1 MHLYFSGNQILAD
14 ALIVLILAVF
24 CFVGYRRGL
33 FRSVMTVVIVAA
45 SVFAAFTVSD
55 WLAPLATEKMYP
67 YFEEQVKKTITEIKS
82 KEDPASSGEETGS
95 TEESAAQSGST
106 LPAFFGMRLMAA
118 ETEQAAEEAAS
129 SGLDIDLSGLDAS
142 AKETLNN
149 ALELMKKMGFSKE
162 KLQNIVD
169 ELSGKGGEDSDS
181 QLDSMIGGL
190 SKQVFQV
197 IVRGIIFLIVFLL
210 TSLILK
216 ILTRGLNNLIFKIPV
231 IGTLNH
237 LGGMLLQL
245 AAAILLLSAAAWVV
259 QRIPSLAE
267 PLGNIKSGTFLLR
280 LLIDKNP
287 IILLLNR

>member
-14 ALIVLILAVF
+14 ALIVLVLAVF
-24 CFVGYRRGL
+24 CCIGYRRGL

-67 YFEEQVKKTITEIKS
+67 YFEEQVKKTITEAKNN
-82 KEDPASSGEETGS
+82 EDPAPAGEEEES
-95 TEESAAQSGST
+95 TEEPSAISGSN
-106 LPAFFGMRLMAA
+106 LPLLFGIRLMAA
-118 ETEQAAEEAAS
+118 ETEQASEEAAGA
-129 SGLDIDLSGLDAS
+129 GLDIDLSGLDDS
-142 AKETLNN
+142 ARETLDR
-149 ALELMKKMGFSKE
+149 ALDLMQKMGFSKE

-169 ELSGKGGEDSDS
+169 ELSGKGGEGSEG
-181 QLDSMIGGL
+181 QLDNMIGGL

-197 IVRGIIFLIVFLL
+197 IVRGIIFLLVFLL
-210 TSLILK
+210 ASVILK

-237 LGGMLLQL
+237 LGGMILQL

-259 QRIPSLAE
+259 QRIPSLAA
-267 PLGNIKSGTFLLR
+267 PLEDIKSGTFLLR
-280 LLIDKNP
+280 LLMDKNP